1 MSVKKISWS
10 KAKGY
15 ECSSNGDTRFSAF
28 YAIMEDGRT
37 LEQHYQC
44 DVKGYDTGGT
54 NWKLGKGKP
63 PLDTTQ
69 KMFPLYLNLWKRWC
83 NIGDNYASLLELKE
97 LAISNEFYLRDSFA
111 TSPVNQAHALSVI
124 LNDLD
129 KVSKSKVSVE
139 LYTDGS
145 ARPNPGSAG
154 YGFNG
159 TDSLGNSYIGWG
171 PVASRSTNNVAE
183 LLAVAY
189 GIIRMRSVV
198 NNLGK
203 IKIFA
208 DSEYVIENLKS
219 VPKWIGN
226 DWTTDTGRPVAN
238 VEVWKFLDSTIMEA
252 RNAGVDISLQWVKA
266 HNGNAGNE
274 LADLKANEGRLI
286 ALESH
291 IDLHFELTDLHKFE
305 VTKLLK
311 VKTVNKAVAPLNKL
325 LSAKRWFFFTN
336 VPEEIEG
343 IPFYFASVYE
353 DKKEYNNR
361 NLGKRAPDSMYV
373 LLLTD
378 TRITVLD
385 TIRESFN
392 KKFEGETLP
401 IITYLTKIQS
411 AKVWSKLVESI
422 DEYLVYKGSS
432 AITVGGELLGKLHF
446 PPKLACKVPK
456 IITLGYNCIK
466 EYKSGKQGAHYYDI
480 TNKVYVTDTKGKL
493 AISPDF
499 TMSTKFL
506 DIPIV
511 IPYTSDDGLITPETS
526 DVIRLTVNIDMP
538 TRNTFS
544 ALLKQTKNPVKI
556 TLMVTE
562 SLERSCRVYVIVE
575 VDSDI
580 CIYYNPDSNFRIKK

>member
-15 ECSSNGDTRFSAF
+15 ECSSQGDSRFSALN
-28 YAIMEDGRT
+28 ALMEDGRT

-44 DVKGYDTGGT
+44 DVKGYDVGGT

-83 NIGDNYASLLELKE
+83 NIGDNYSSLLELKD
-97 LAISNEFYLRDSFA
+97 LAANNDFYLRDSFA

-129 KVSKSKVSVE
+129 KVSKSKVIVE

-159 TDSLGNSYIGWG
+159 TDSLGNVYIGWG

-189 GIIRMRSVV
+189 GILRMRSVIP
-198 NNLGK
+198 NLGK
-203 IKIFA
+203 IKIFS
-208 DSEYVIENLKS
+208 DSEYVIENMKS
-219 VPKWIGN
+219 VTKWIGN
-226 DWTTDTGRPVAN
+226 GWTTDTGRPVAN
-238 VEVWKFLDSTIMEA
+238 VEVWKFLDSTIIDA
-252 RNAGVDISLQWVKA
+252 RSAGIDISLQWVKA
-266 HNGNAGNE
+266 HNGNVGNE
-274 LADLKANEGRLI
+274 LADVKANEGRLI
-286 ALESH
+286 ALETP

-311 VKTVNKAVAPLNKL
+311 VKTVSKVVTPLNKL
-325 LSAKRWFFFTN
+325 LAAKRWFFFTN
-336 VPEEIEG
+336 VPELIEG
-343 IPFYFASVYE
+343 RPFYFASVYE

-385 TIRESFN
+385 TIRDSFN
-392 KKFEGETLP
+392 KKFAGETLP

-411 AKVWSKLVESI
+411 AKVWAKLVESI
-422 DEYLVYKGSS
+422 DEVLVYKGNS
-432 AITVGGELLGKLHF
+432 AITVGGELLGNLHF

-466 EYKSGKQGAHYYDI
+466 EYKSGKRGAHYYDI
-480 TNKVYVTDTKGKL
+480 TDKIYTTDAKGKP
-493 AISPDF
+493 AISPEF
-499 TMSTKFL
+499 TTSTKFL
-506 DIPIV
+506 DIPVV
-511 IPYTSDDGLITPETS
+511 IPYTSDMGLITPEHA
-526 DVIRLTVNIDMP
+526 DIMRLTVNIDLP

-544 ALLKQTKNPVKI
+544 ALLKQTKNPVKV

-575 VDSDI
+575 VDTDI